1 MGLWHPEMV
10 RAAQPDAAQG
20 QFLGVTFPPAWG
32 TGPIALG
39 GLPISDVQLSSGGA
53 GRVSFV
59 RAKPLPGRRKYCQ
72 IPKGTGPALR
82 RRVMGG
88 LVRKRRNKRGR
99 KYSFSSWWLWEGG
112 SWLLLMVLQV
122 FTKNGLKSRSL
133 PSYTNRCVKDQIHF
147 CWLEKEK
154 NFFFF
159 FWLRLGFCAPNCETQ
174 GLASLYPMLP
184 HQNGAEAGGVS
195 EGPSTATAELQDLVQ
210 GT

>member
-1 MGLWHPEMV
+1 
-10 RAAQPDAAQG
+10 
-20 QFLGVTFPPAWG
+20 
-32 TGPIALG
+32 
-39 GLPISDVQLSSGGA
+39 
-53 GRVSFV
+53 
-59 RAKPLPGRRKYCQ
+59 
-72 IPKGTGPALR
+72 
-82 RRVMGG
+82 MGG

-159 FWLRLGFCAPNCETQ
+159 FLVASWVLRP
-174 GLASLYPMLP
+174 
-184 HQNGAEAGGVS
+184 
-195 EGPSTATAELQDLVQ
+195 
-210 GT
+210 

>member
-1 MGLWHPEMV
+1 
-10 RAAQPDAAQG
+10 
-20 QFLGVTFPPAWG
+20 
-32 TGPIALG
+32 
-39 GLPISDVQLSSGGA
+39 
-53 GRVSFV
+53 
-59 RAKPLPGRRKYCQ
+59 
-72 IPKGTGPALR
+72 
-82 RRVMGG
+82 MGG

-159 FWLRLGFCAPNCETQ
+159 FGCVLGFAPLTARRRVLPRSTPCCPITMGQ
-174 GLASLYPMLP
+174 KRGGSLKAPALP
-184 HQNGAEAGGVS
+184 LLS
-195 EGPSTATAELQDLVQ
+195 FKI
-210 GT
+210 

>member
-1 MGLWHPEMV
+1 
-10 RAAQPDAAQG
+10 
-20 QFLGVTFPPAWG
+20 
-32 TGPIALG
+32 
-39 GLPISDVQLSSGGA
+39 
-53 GRVSFV
+53 
-59 RAKPLPGRRKYCQ
+59 
-72 IPKGTGPALR
+72 
-82 RRVMGG
+82 MGG

-159 FWLRLGFCAPNCETQ
+159 GCVLGFAPLTARRRVLPRSTPCCPITMGQ
-174 GLASLYPMLP
+174 KPGGSLKAPALP
-184 HQNGAEAGGVS
+184 LLS
-195 EGPSTATAELQDLVQ
+195 FKI
-210 GT
+210 